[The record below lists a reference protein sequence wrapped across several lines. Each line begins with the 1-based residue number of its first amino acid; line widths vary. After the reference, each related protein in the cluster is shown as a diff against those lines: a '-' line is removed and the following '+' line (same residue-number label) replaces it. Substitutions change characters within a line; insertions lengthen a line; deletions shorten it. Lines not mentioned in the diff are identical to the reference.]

1 MENYINQIEYQELE
15 EDNEYKLEFIKKNKK
30 EVEQDLLERKA
41 INIFSDLNSYLERI
55 GLYGELCQY
64 LTIDKILSIMKFFK
78 VTIPQ

>member
-1 MENYINQIEYQELE
+1 MENFINQIESDELQ
-15 EDNEYKLEFIKKNKK
+15 EDNEYRLEFLEKNKK

-41 INIFSDLNSYLERI
+41 INIYSDINSYLERI

-64 LTIDKILSIMKFFK
+64 LTIDKILSIMKYFK